1 MRFNNTQIELQIE
14 TKPKLIFP
22 EQQKLPQFSFQTDSY
37 FLFPFRS
44 HRTRTHVKI
53 KTCKNKM
60 IVKSNGTRKQS
71 SLPRPIVG
79 ENSAQRKTLMAAGA
93 QNGGR
98 AQNGRPHEWP
108 LNSAERFNKNNCL
121 RVGDAIMAARNLPY
135 NLHKN
140 KMPMGV
146 RVRRSE
152 GGETETEKR
161 AKSGKRARVM
171 AAIGAAML
179 IELMRIADAMRCLR
193 IGSYEVFSVLFYLWD
208 KILFSLL

>member
-53 KTCKNKM
+53 KTCKNKR

-108 LNSAERFNKNNCL
+108 LNSAERFNKNN
-121 RVGDAIMAARNLPY
+121 AATVCGSGTRLW
-135 NLHKN
+135 
-140 KMPMGV
+140 
-146 RVRRSE
+146 RRETSHTIYIKIRCRWGSGSE
-152 GGETETEKR
+152 DPKE
-161 AKSGKRARVM
+161 GKRKRKSAGKSENER
-171 AAIGAAML
+171 G
-179 IELMRIADAMRCLR
+179 
-193 IGSYEVFSVLFYLWD
+193 LWPR
-208 KILFSLL
+208 SGRPC